1 MGNHKKN
8 KLTNK
13 WQVQVKVVAAKASQV
28 LPAQFPDPARLVSSS
43 QSAEL
48 PASSRLAA
56 SPSAL
61 VQVPQCT
68 SLPSLSTSLLRSS
81 SSQAMPPRT
90 TRRPEL
96 FPVTSSSLSATTK
109 SSTSSSATQ
118 LSLLVVSSPTSTF
131 SSSPRRRRTRTDYAL
146 STKCV

>member
-1 MGNHKKN
+1 MGNQKKT
-8 KLTNK
+8 KL
-13 WQVQVKVVAAKASQV
+13 QMAGQVKVAEARASQA
-28 LPAQFPDPARLVSSS
+28 LPAPFQDPARLVFSSP
-43 QSAEL
+43 SAES

-90 TRRPEL
+90 TRRPESS
-96 FPVTSSSLSATTK
+96 PDASSSLSATTK

-131 SSSPRRRRTRTDYAL
+131 SSSPR
-146 STKCV
+146 

>member
-1 MGNHKKN
+1 MGNHKKT

-28 LPAQFPDPARLVSSS
+28 LPAQFPDQARLVSIS

-48 PASSRLAA
+48 PVSSRLAA
-56 SPSAL
+56 SLSASVL
-61 VQVPQCT
+61 VPQCT

-96 FPVTSSSLSATTK
+96 SQDTSSSLSATTRN
-109 SSTSSSATQ
+109 STSSSATQ

-131 SSSPRRRRTRTDYAL
+131 SSSP
-146 STKCV
+146 